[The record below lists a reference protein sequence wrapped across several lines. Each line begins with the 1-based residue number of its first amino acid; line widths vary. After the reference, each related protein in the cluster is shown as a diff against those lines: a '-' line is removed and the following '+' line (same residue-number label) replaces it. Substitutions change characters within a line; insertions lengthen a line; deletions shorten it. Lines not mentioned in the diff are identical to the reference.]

1 MKKFI
6 GSYLKILFALIILG
20 ISINMFLGPHQI
32 AAGGVSGLGI
42 LLEAAIGFDRALVIF
57 VLNMVMLV
65 LALIFLGKKLFLK
78 VLFGSLAFPIIIALI
93 PEIMLT
99 HDRLL
104 SVIFGSAIF
113 AFGVAILYRNNS
125 SSGGTTIPPLIFKKY
140 FNLSTSIGLLFTDA
154 CVVLLNL
161 FVFGFEELLYA
172 ILSIVITSMVM
183 TYIETG
189 TDRKKAISIISENKI
204 QQLHQRFMEEIERDA
219 TLLDVN
225 NGLEQKVKQV
235 LLIVV
240 TDQEFIKV
248 KTILEEVDPKA
259 LVIVNNVAEV
269 LGYDVTYHP
278 IE

>member
-1 MKKFI
+1 MKAMI
-6 GSYLKILFALIILG
+6 WSYLKILFALIILG
-20 ISINMFLGPHQI
+20 ISINMFLGPHHI

-42 LLEAAIGFDRALVIF
+42 LLEAALGFNRALVIF

-65 LALIFLGKKLFLK
+65 LALIFLGKKMFLK
-78 VLFGSLAFPIIIALI
+78 VLFGSLTFPIVIALV

-99 HDRLL
+99 TDRLL

-113 AFGVAILYRNNS
+113 AFGVAILYKNNS

-140 FNLSTSIGLLFTDA
+140 FNLSTSIGLLMTDA
-154 CVVLLNL
+154 FVVLLNL
-161 FVFGFEELLYA
+161 YVFGFEELLYA

-189 TDRKKAISIISENKI
+189 TDRKKAILIISENN
-204 QQLHQRFMEEIERDA
+204 LTELRQRFLEEIDRDS
-219 TLLDVN
+219 TLLDANQGPVQN
-225 NGLEQKVKQV
+225 VKQV

-240 TDQEFIKV
+240 NDQEFVEV
-248 KTILEEVDPKA
+248 KTILEAVDPKA
-259 LVIVNNVAEV
+259 FVIVNNVSEV
-269 LGYDVTYHP
+269 MGTDFTYHP

>member
-20 ISINMFLGPHQI
+20 ISINMFLGPHHI

-65 LALIFLGKKLFLK
+65 LALIFLGKKMFFK
-78 VLFGSLAFPIIIALI
+78 VLFGSLTFPIIIAI
-93 PEIMLT
+93 VPEIMLT

-154 CVVLLNL
+154 FVVLLNL

-189 TDRKKAISIISENKI
+189 TDRKKAISIISESKI
-204 QQLHQRFMEEIERDA
+204 QQLRQRFMEEIEREV
-219 TLLDVN
+219 TLLDAN

-235 LLIVV
+235 LLMVV
-240 TDQEFIKV
+240 TDQEFVQV